1 MVRGF
6 LLGLLGVL
14 GCRETG
20 APSAPTA
27 PAPTAS
33 VASALPAPTP
43 STTVLPSSTAT
54 TSAPPKATAGPL
66 PKVAAASCA
75 AQKCSGQGMCD
86 GWFEAGWLWTG
97 VSCIHLAVAGC
108 GLVGPD
114 CGKLASDEA
123 TCKAAHAA
131 CATP

>member
-1 MVRGF
+1 MVRWF
-6 LLGLLGVL
+6 LLGLLGVS

-20 APSAPTA
+20 AASPPTA
-27 PAPTAS
+27 PTPTAS
-33 VASALPAPTP
+33 VASALPASTP
-43 STTVLPSSTAT
+43 STTVVPSSTAT
-54 TSAPPKATAGPL
+54 TSAPAKATAGPL

-97 VSCIHLAVAGC
+97 ASCIHLAVAGC
-108 GLVGPD
+108 GLAGPD

-131 CATP
+131 CAAP